1 MSNFVAMR
9 RLGSSAS
16 LAIAIALF
24 ATAPAQAQDGAGRP
38 AAKAAKAVAK
48 QPVAHLVAVEK
59 LVIQVND
66 NDPKLHNLALNN
78 AKNVAEYYAAK
89 GQKVDIQIVT
99 YGPGLHMLRSDTSA
113 VKQRIAA
120 MSLENTNIAFAACGN
135 TRSNMAKQ
143 EGKDI
148 PLISEAKLVPS
159 GVVQIME
166 LQKSGY
172 AYLRP

>member
-1 MSNFVAMR
+1 MGI
-9 RLGSSAS
+9 L
-16 LAIAIALF
+16 
-24 ATAPAQAQDGAGRP
+24 PAAAQTVP
-38 AAKAAKAVAK
+38 NKISAKAAQK
-48 QPVAHLVAVEK
+48 QAAAASRAPVAVVEK

-66 NDPKLHNLALNN
+66 NDPKLQNLALNN
-78 AKNVAEYYAAK
+78 AKNVAEYYASQ
-89 GQKVDIQIVT
+89 GQKVDIKIVT
-99 YGPGLHMLRSDTSA
+99 YGPGLHMLRADTSQ
-113 VKQRIAA
+113 VKQRIAE
-120 MSLENTNIAFAACGN
+120 MSLENQNISFAACSN
-135 TRSNMAKQ
+135 TRGNMAKQ